1 MWRRGHD
8 YPEIEARGGGGR
20 GEKIGTFCILYWEE
34 ILMKEFIVR
43 VKGLGEITVRL
54 LQTRPGLK
62 YHVVI
67 EHDTGPY
74 CRCTD
79 NLDGV
84 VTLTQTRIDVEGGGF
99 IRHVCANCLCKSGIP
114 FNGMALWDAFDDLKV
129 HMLEQKKPYAGDV
142 AQNLEDKEEWK

>member
-1 MWRRGHD
+1 M
-8 YPEIEARGGGGR
+8 GGR
-20 GEKIGTFCILYWEE
+20 GENTPYFYVLYCEK

-43 VKGLGEITVRL
+43 TKDRGDIMIRL

-67 EHDTGPY
+67 EYDTRPH

-84 VTLTQTRIDVEGGGF
+84 VILTQTRIDVEGGGF
-99 IRHVCANCLCKSGIP
+99 IRHVCANCLCKSGVP
-114 FNGMALWDAFDDLKV
+114 FSGAALWDTFDNLKV

-142 AQNLEDKEEWK
+142 AQNLEEKEEWR